1 MFASTMIIRNEM
13 IPIIRVTNIH
23 PRERSPDHCMG
34 SQSFIPI
41 GQGHIKPSRTSTML
55 LYLIAMDSDWIRS
68 EMYASRQAG
77 ERVGDEWFKA
87 RTWTMGRIYW
97 IEK

>member
-1 MFASTMIIRNEM
+1 
-13 IPIIRVTNIH
+13 
-23 PRERSPDHCMG
+23 
-34 SQSFIPI
+34 
-41 GQGHIKPSRTSTML
+41 ML
-55 LYLIAMDSDWIRS
+55 LYLIAMDSDWIRR